1 MRHSI
6 EAVEE
11 TDGSA
16 DRVALFERYR
26 ARLFGIAYRMLGTVD
41 DANDL
46 VQECYLRWHQADPF
60 AIEAPEGWLV
70 AVITRLAIDRSRR
83 VDVERR
89 SYVGHWLPEP
99 LAIGAP
105 PPTDRRAELASDLSL
120 AFLVLLERLAPE
132 ERAAFL
138 LREVLG
144 IEYAELARVLDRSE
158 AACRQMV
165 HRARERVRTER
176 PRYRVTPE
184 AKRDLLE
191 RFMRALEHEDREALL
206 AVVAPE
212 ATFISD
218 GGGRVRAA
226 RRIIQGAPRI
236 VRMLLGV
243 QRKWGDVRDE
253 ITWLN
258 GEPALVSYRGDQ
270 LFSTTSFDVDGDR
283 LIGFYRV
290 LNPEKLRRL
299 ALAGAR
305 PTSAAAEDA
314 RPT

>member
-1 MRHSI
+1 MRHGFD
-6 EAVEE
+6 ELAE
-11 TDGSA
+11 TGGPA

-26 ARLFGIAYRMLGTVD
+26 ARLFGIAYRMLGMVD

-46 VQECYLRWHQADPF
+46 VQECYLRWHQADPV

-105 PPTDRRAELASDLSL
+105 PPPDRRAELASDLSL
-120 AFLVLLERLAPE
+120 AFLVMLERLAPE

-144 IEYAELARVLDRSE
+144 VDYAELARVLDRSE

-176 PRYRVTPE
+176 PRFSVSPD
-184 AKRDLLE
+184 AKRELLE
-191 RFMRALEHEDREALL
+191 RFVHALEREDRDALL
-206 AVVAPE
+206 AVVAPD

-226 RRIIQGAPRI
+226 RRIVQGAPRV
-236 VRMLLGV
+236 VRLLVGIN
-243 QRKWGDVRDE
+243 RKWSDVRDE
-253 ITWLN
+253 VAWLN
-258 GEPALVSYRGDQ
+258 GDPALVSYRGDR
-270 LFSTTSFDVDGDR
+270 LVSTTSFDVDGDR
-283 LIGFYRV
+283 IVGFYRV
-290 LNPEKLRRL
+290 LNPEKLRNL
-299 ALAGAR
+299 WSGAPR
-305 PTSAAAEDA
+305 AP
-314 RPT
+314 

>member
-1 MRHSI
+1 MRHSFD
-6 EAVEE
+6 ELEE
-11 TDGSA
+11 PDGST
-16 DRVALFERYR
+16 DRVELFERYR

-46 VQECYLRWHQADPF
+46 VQECYLRWHQADPV

-89 SYVGHWLPEP
+89 AYVGQWLPEP

-105 PPTDRRAELASDLSL
+105 PPTDTRAELASDLSL

-144 IEYAELARVLDRSE
+144 VDYAELARVLERSE

-165 HRARERVRTER
+165 HRARERVRSER
-176 PRYRVTPE
+176 PRFRISPE
-184 AKRDLLE
+184 AKRDLVE
-191 RFMRALEHEDREALL
+191 RFVRALEHEDRDALL

-236 VRMLLGV
+236 VRMLLGI
-243 QRKWGDVRDE
+243 QRKWGAVRDE
-253 ITWLN
+253 IAWLN
-258 GEPALVSYRGDQ
+258 GEPALVSYVGDQ

-283 LIGFYRV
+283 LVGFYRV
-290 LNPEKLRRL
+290 LNPEKLKR
-299 ALAGAR
+299 AR
-305 PTSAAAEDA
+305 EA
-314 RPT
+314 RAMNSLQ

>member
-1 MRHSI
+1 MRHSS
-6 EAVEE
+6 EVLEE
-11 TDGSA
+11 MAGPA
-16 DRVALFERYR
+16 DRAALFERYR

-46 VQECYLRWHQADPF
+46 VQECYLRWHQADPV

-89 SYVGHWLPEP
+89 SYVGQWLPEP
-99 LAIGAP
+99 LTIGAP

-144 IEYAELARVLDRSE
+144 VDYAELARVLDRSE

-176 PRYRVTPE
+176 ARFRVSPE
-184 AKRDLLE
+184 AKRELVE
-191 RFMRALEHEDREALL
+191 RFVHALEHEDRDALL
-206 AVVAPE
+206 AVVAPD

-218 GGGRVRAA
+218 GGGRVTAA
-226 RRIIQGAPRI
+226 RRIIQGAPRV
-236 VRMLLGV
+236 VRMLLGI

-253 ITWLN
+253 IAWLN
-258 GEPALVSYRGDQ
+258 GEPALVSYRGGQ
-270 LFSTTSFDVDGDR
+270 LVSATSFDVDGDR
-283 LIGFYRV
+283 LVGLYRV
-290 LNPEKLRRL
+290 LNPEKLRNVPARVR
-299 ALAGAR
+299 ATATTAGHST
-305 PTSAAAEDA
+305 P
-314 RPT
+314 

>member
-1 MRHSI
+1 MRHTFD
-6 EAVEE
+6 ETEQPGAVP
-11 TDGSA
+11 

-46 VQECYLRWHQADPF
+46 VQECYLRWHQADPV

-83 VDVERR
+83 LDVERR
-89 SYVGHWLPEP
+89 SYVGQWLPEP
-99 LAIGAP
+99 LAMGSP
-105 PPTDRRAELASDLSL
+105 PPTDRHAELASDLSM

-144 IEYAELARVLDRSE
+144 VDYTELARVLDRSE
-158 AACRQMV
+158 AASRQMV
-165 HRARERVRTER
+165 HRARERVRSER
-176 PRYRVTPE
+176 ARFQVSAE
-184 AKRDLLE
+184 AKRELVE
-191 RFMRALEHEDREALL
+191 RFVHALEHEDRDALL

-226 RRIIQGAPRI
+226 RRVIQGGSRI
-236 VRMLLGV
+236 VRMLLGI
-243 QRKWGDVRDE
+243 QRKWGDLRDE
-253 ITWLN
+253 IALLN
-258 GEPALVSYRGDQ
+258 GEPALVSFRGDQ
-270 LFSTTSFDVDGDR
+270 LISTTSFDIDGDR
-283 LIGFYRV
+283 LVGFYRV
-290 LNPEKLRRL
+290 LNPEKLK
-299 ALAGAR
+299 GAR
-305 PTSAAAEDA
+305 SAPFFGSSVDS
-314 RPT
+314 

>member
-1 MRHSI
+1 MRHSSD
-6 EAVEE
+6 ALEE
-11 TDGSA
+11 TDATA

-46 VQECYLRWHQADPF
+46 VQDCYLRWHQADPV

-70 AVITRLAIDRSRR
+70 AVITRLAIDRARR

-89 SYVGHWLPEP
+89 SYVGQWLPEP
-99 LAIGAP
+99 LAVGAP
-105 PPTDRRAELASDLSL
+105 PPPDRRAELASDLSL

-144 IEYAELARVLDRSE
+144 VEYAELARVLDRGE

-165 HRARERVRTER
+165 HRARERVRAER
-176 PRYRVTPE
+176 ARFPVSPE
-184 AKRDLLE
+184 AKRELLE
-191 RFMRALEHEDREALL
+191 RFVHALAHEDRDALL
-206 AVVAPE
+206 AVVAPD

-226 RRIIQGAPRI
+226 RRIIQGASRI
-236 VRMLLGV
+236 VRMLLGLR
-243 QRKWGDVRDE
+243 RKWGDMRDE
-253 ITWLN
+253 IAWLN
-258 GEPALVSYRGDQ
+258 GEPALVSYRNGR
-270 LFSTTSFDVDGDR
+270 LVSTTSFDVDGDR
-283 LIGFYRV
+283 LVGFYRV
-290 LNPEKLRRL
+290 LNPEKLRNVMP
-299 ALAGAR
+299 ASAH
-305 PTSAAAEDA
+305 PTSSAAEQS
-314 RPT
+314 PP

>member
-1 MRHSI
+1 MRHSSD
-6 EAVEE
+6 AFEE
-11 TDGSA
+11 TDGTA

-46 VQECYLRWHQADPF
+46 VQECYLRWHQADPV

-70 AVITRLAIDRSRR
+70 AVITRLAIDRARR

-89 SYVGHWLPEP
+89 GYVGQWLPEP
-99 LAIGAP
+99 LAVGAP
-105 PPTDRRAELASDLSL
+105 PPPDRRAELASDLSL

-144 IEYAELARVLDRSE
+144 VEYAELARVLDRSE

-165 HRARERVRTER
+165 HRARERVRAER
-176 PRYRVTPE
+176 ARFPVSPE
-184 AKRDLLE
+184 AKRELLE
-191 RFMRALEHEDREALL
+191 RFVHALEHEDRDALL
-206 AVVAPE
+206 AVVAPD

-236 VRMLLGV
+236 VRMLLGI

-253 ITWLN
+253 IAWLN
-258 GEPALVSYRGDQ
+258 GEPALVSYRSGR
-270 LFSTTSFDVDGDR
+270 LVSTTSFDVDGDR
-283 LIGFYRV
+283 LVGFYRV
-290 LNPEKLRRL
+290 LNPEKLRNVVP
-299 ALAGAR
+299 ASAR
-305 PTSAAAEDA
+305 PTSTAAGQA
-314 RPT
+314 PP

>member
-1 MRHSI
+1 MRHGFDEL
-6 EAVEE
+6 EA
-11 TDGSA
+11 TGGPA
-16 DRVALFERYR
+16 DRAALFERYR

-46 VQECYLRWHQADPF
+46 VQECYLRWHQADPV

-89 SYVGHWLPEP
+89 SYVGQWLPEP

-120 AFLVLLERLAPE
+120 AFLVMLERLAPE

-144 IEYAELARVLDRSE
+144 VDYAGLARVLDRSE

-176 PRYRVTPE
+176 PRFQVSPE
-184 AKRDLLE
+184 AKHELLE
-191 RFMRALEHEDREALL
+191 RFVRALEREDRDALL
-206 AVVAPE
+206 AIVAPD

-243 QRKWGDVRDE
+243 QRKWGDACDE
-253 ITWLN
+253 IAWLN

-270 LFSTTSFDVDGDR
+270 LVSTTSFDVDGDR
-283 LIGFYRV
+283 LVGFYRV
-290 LNPEKLRRL
+290 LNPEKLKGL
-299 ALAGAR
+299 QAGRTRAG
-305 PTSAAAEDA
+305 SGEH
-314 RPT
+314 

>member
-1 MRHSI
+1 MRHSS
-6 EAVEE
+6 EVLEE
-11 TDGSA
+11 MAGPA
-16 DRVALFERYR
+16 DRAALFERYR

-46 VQECYLRWHQADPF
+46 VQECYLRWHQADPV

-83 VDVERR
+83 NDVERR
-89 SYVGHWLPEP
+89 SYVGQWLPEP
-99 LAIGAP
+99 LTIGAP

-120 AFLVLLERLAPE
+120 AFLVMLERLAPE

-144 IEYAELARVLDRSE
+144 VEYAELARVLDRSE

-176 PRYRVTPE
+176 PRFHVSPD
-184 AKRDLLE
+184 AKRELLE
-191 RFMRALEHEDREALL
+191 RFVRALEHEDRDALL
-206 AVVAPE
+206 AVVAPD

-226 RRIIQGAPRI
+226 LRVIQGAPRV
-236 VRMLLGV
+236 VRMLLGIH
-243 QRKWGDVRDE
+243 QKWGDVRDT

-270 LFSTTSFDVDGDR
+270 LVSTTSFDVDGDR
-283 LIGFYRV
+283 IVGFYRV
-290 LNPEKLRRL
+290 LNPDKLKNL
-299 ALAGAR
+299 GAR
-305 PTSAAAEDA
+305 RAPLVG
-314 RPT
+314 

>member
-1 MRHSI
+1 MRHSFDAI
-6 EAVEE
+6 EEAG
-11 TDGSA
+11 GSA

-46 VQECYLRWHQADPF
+46 VQECYLRWHQADPV

-89 SYVGHWLPEP
+89 SYVGQWLPEP

-144 IEYAELARVLDRSE
+144 VEYAELARVLDRSE

-165 HRARERVRTER
+165 HRARERVRAER
-176 PRYRVTPE
+176 PRFSVSPE
-184 AKRDLLE
+184 ARRELLE
-191 RFMRALEHEDREALL
+191 RFVHALEHEDRDALL
-206 AVVAPE
+206 AVVAPD

-236 VRMLLGV
+236 VRMLFGIKH
-243 QRKWGDVRDE
+243 KWGGCRDE
-253 ITWLN
+253 IAWLN
-258 GEPALVSYRGDQ
+258 GEPALVSYLGDR
-270 LFSTTSFDVDGDR
+270 LYSTTSFDIDGDR
-283 LIGFYRV
+283 LVGFYRV
-290 LNPEKLRRL
+290 LNPEKLRGAQGALRL
-299 ALAGAR
+299 RR
-305 PTSAAAEDA
+305 P
-314 RPT
+314 